1 MSVYSQFE
9 PDDLDADDCPCAE
22 VGEYDPSCTKAECR
36 ERGYRLHDQSIWE
49 AVERSLE
56 FERLMEL
63 TENPQVKDD
72 LAFKAMTSMG
82 IARTFLTIQGR
93 V

>member
-1 MSVYSQFE
+1 
-9 PDDLDADDCPCAE
+9 
-22 VGEYDPSCTKAECR
+22 
-36 ERGYRLHDQSIWE
+36 
-49 AVERSLE
+49 
-56 FERLMEL
+56 MEL